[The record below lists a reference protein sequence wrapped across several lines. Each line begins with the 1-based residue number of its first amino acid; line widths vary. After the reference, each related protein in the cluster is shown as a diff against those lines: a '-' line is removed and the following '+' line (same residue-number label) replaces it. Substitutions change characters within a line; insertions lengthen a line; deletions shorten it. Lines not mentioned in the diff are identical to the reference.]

1 MIGKLQLV
9 TNVTRGFC
17 TINKA
22 IKMKGGFFLGQKLKI

>member
-17 TINKA
+17 TRKKA
-22 IKMKGGFFLGQKLKI
+22 IKMKGVFFFGQKLKI